1 MLTLINQ
8 ELFKLLHK
16 KSTYFAT
23 ILLIVLMSLFAG
35 LAKAHPNYFDPEGLF
50 KSNFTGTEWVVFLMI
65 AGCGAIVSMEFQYGT
80 VKELLYRKYNRG
92 QVIVSKWLTMFIYSV
107 YLYALTFVMT
117 IILKVVLFND
127 TFELTKTASNG
138 RTLIENLGI
147 TMGGKFIGLWLI
159 LTLVLLLATL
169 FKNATV
175 AVSVG
180 IIGYFASSI
189 IANLMFILIAKWD
202 WLKWNPINMLNLSS
216 QVVESSYKTLTK
228 LSVDQMVWGNLG
240 YIVVFLFCGY
250 LVFKKRN
257 V

>member
-1 MLTLINQ
+1 MVTLINQ
-8 ELFKLLHK
+8 ELFKLMHK

-23 ILLIVLMSLFAG
+23 ILLIGLMSLFAG
-35 LAKAHPNYFDPEGLF
+35 LAKAYPKYFDAKSLF
-50 KSNFTGTEWVVFLMI
+50 SSNFTGIEWIVFFMI

-92 QVIVSKWLTMFIYSV
+92 QVIMSKWITMFFYSV
-107 YLYALTFVMT
+107 YLYVLSFVWT
-117 IILKVVLFND
+117 LILKVALFSN
-127 TFELTKTASNG
+127 TFDLAKVGRNG
-138 RTLIENLGI
+138 HTLLENLGI
-147 TMGGKFIGLWLI
+147 TMGGNFIGLWLI

-189 IANLMFILIAKWD
+189 VASLMFMLIAKWE

-216 QVVESSYKTLTK
+216 QVVDSSYKVLTK
-228 LSVDQMVWGNLG
+228 LSVEQLVWGNLG
-240 YIVVFLFCGY
+240 YIVVFLFFGY
-250 LVFKKRN
+250 LIFKKRN